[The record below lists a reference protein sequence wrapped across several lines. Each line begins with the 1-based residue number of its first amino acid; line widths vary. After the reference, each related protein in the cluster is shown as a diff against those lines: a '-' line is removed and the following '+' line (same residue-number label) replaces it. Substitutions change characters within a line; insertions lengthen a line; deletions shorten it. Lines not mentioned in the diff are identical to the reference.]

1 MAVLNRLQNLLASAS
16 DEANSTSS
24 SREVVGPNVFDSHP
38 LDEFH
43 RVGEKSVIVSN
54 PLRRNIIPDGN
65 STVNIGSINKRI
77 NKVYADEIY
86 IKTNGIKF
94 LDNSKSAYQEVG
106 NVAEKSQISYSNSD
120 NETKILVNESSS
132 SFSTA
137 SVDMINNAVNEEHF
151 IVYVPSSSVG
161 YGTLS
166 SGTGVIRTATS
177 TIRKY
182 TFRFI
187 TSSLTSSAGVHGY
200 STSPSGSN
208 ITIQSQTFGSGGS
221 VSKFA
226 QAFNQFRIDSSSLF
240 PFTASIHSSSRT
252 PFSESVFRVT
262 STVSGERLFK
272 FQNFVSHSEAT
283 DTGSLSRLS
292 SSIGYL
298 GETMITG
305 SNLTTTDLIIAGGTP
320 LNQAGKVTFKAKLH
334 GGGEK
339 NLLRLSAS
347 AEDIVQF
354 GEESQENRFWKFKK
368 DGRIIYSPSNSTDT
382 FELNVSE
389 SLEFAKREN
398 FGAGTKTSFSKTKGD
413 TDESKRV
420 TDVTNIRLPYNKG
433 ITLVNKAG
441 VDTIGGFG
449 ITTTDLSSSRG
460 DSNVENVIRFKGA
473 GGYSFQ
479 NAIGNPSFHI
489 DRFGNAAFGS
499 VGIVGDHWDASANF
513 HVTGSKLANIF
524 RVSTDTDVLNI
535 KNNELAISG
544 SLSVSGS
551 IQGNMT
557 TMTNHAYFDSSTN
570 ERNWLPFT
578 PFGTS
583 ETNMWTSSR
592 DNTHR
597 FIAPHDGRLKRV
609 MIRNN
614 HAATASMGNTTIALT
629 IFPQLTG
636 SEEVTNSVGFN
647 TGVDFNFVTSS
658 FSKGDLLG
666 VYVQPSGSPKYVN
679 VTCVWEYDTRT

>member
-449 ITTTDLSSSRG
+449 ITTTDLSSSLG
-460 DSNVENVIRFKGA
+460 DINVENVIRFKGA

-489 DRFGNAAFGS
+489 DRLGNAAFGS
-499 VGIVGDHWDASANF
+499 VGITNDHWDASANF

-524 RVSTDTDVLNI
+524 RVSTD
-535 KNNELAISG
+535 
-544 SLSVSGS
+544 
-551 IQGNMT
+551 
-557 TMTNHAYFDSSTN
+557 
-570 ERNWLPFT
+570 
-578 PFGTS
+578 
-583 ETNMWTSSR
+583 
-592 DNTHR
+592 
-597 FIAPHDGRLKRV
+597 
-609 MIRNN
+609 
-614 HAATASMGNTTIALT
+614 
-629 IFPQLTG
+629 
-636 SEEVTNSVGFN
+636 
-647 TGVDFNFVTSS
+647 
-658 FSKGDLLG
+658 
-666 VYVQPSGSPKYVN
+666 
-679 VTCVWEYDTRT
+679 